1 MDDATRIGESLKW
14 IVNLLDHHHIP
25 YQIVG
30 GLAAHAYGAS
40 RPVVDID
47 LYVPMEKAQ
56 AAIAE
61 MKPYIIRPPLPHCSA
76 YWDLTYLVLDHK
88 GVQIEIGDSSTDPR
102 FYNHKGQCWDTQVI
116 DYAASQRATLFG
128 MEVNVMPRSEL
139 VRYKT
144 RLDRKVDHAD
154 LQAMDPSSRKDGN
167 DLKDLSPVVPLVLHS
182 DAFDDRKYD
191 GLIAGLKEEGFQFTS
206 MAELGNTEEAQR
218 KLYILNDAAAMD
230 ADGLDGSHVWPSFK
244 DFQKE
249 VCQMDWFLPRGQ
261 IIAIDTASGAWA
273 AMSAITRFEG
283 SGNTWNLF
291 TGVDRRYRWRR
302 LEQAVLALAIR
313 YVLNELKVNTI
324 FTDESRTNLP
334 MIAVY
339 RELGYTPRP

>member
-1 MDDATRIGESLKW
+1 MDDAIRIGESLKW

-56 AAIAE
+56 AAMAE
-61 MKPYIIRPPLPHCSA
+61 IKPNMIRPPLPHRSA
-76 YWDLTYLVLDHK
+76 YWDLTYLVLDYK
-88 GVQIEIGDSSTDPR
+88 GVQIEIGDSTTDPR
-102 FYNHKGQCWDTQVI
+102 FYNRKGQCWDPQII
-116 DYAASQRATLFG
+116 DYAASQRVTLFG
-128 MEVNVMPRSEL
+128 VEVKVMPRSEL
-139 VRYKT
+139 ISYKT
-144 RLDRKVDHAD
+144 RLDREVDHAD
-154 LQAMDPSSRKDGN
+154 LQAMEPSPRDADN

-182 DAFDDRKYD
+182 DQFDGRKYD

-206 MAELGNTEEAQR
+206 MAELGNTEEALR
-218 KLYILNDAAAMD
+218 KLYLLNDTTAMD
-230 ADGLDGSHVWPSFK
+230 ADGPAVGHVWPTFE

-273 AMSAITRFEG
+273 AMSAITNFEG
-283 SGNTWNLF
+283 SGTTWNLF
-291 TGVDRRYRWRR
+291 TGVDRRYRGHR

-313 YVLNELKVNTI
+313 YALDELKVNSI
-324 FTDESRTNLP
+324 FADESKSNLS